1 MVPMHNVIPKFILAH
16 SGFSAEQSQHRSFPT
31 TAKISD
37 NILSLLLSLIQQ
49 ERIKHL

>member
-16 SGFSAEQSQHRSFPT
+16 SGFSAEQSQHRSFPA
-31 TAKISD
+31 TAKMSD

-49 ERIKHL
+49 ERI